1 MTSKSETNLH
11 EYMCEYGWL
20 IYCHDDD
27 DVLHVHCVYKTEE
40 EARKFLKETPYF
52 NFCSPSDRDNCIKF
66 KLKRVEIKTIG

>member
-27 DVLHVHCVYKTEE
+27 DVLHIHCVYKTED
-40 EARKFLKETPYF
+40 EARKFLKETP
-52 NFCSPSDRDNCIKF
+52 
-66 KLKRVEIKTIG
+66 